1 MSIRRFWNWVKTFF
15 RRRGRKLNTPMPK
28 KPTTWQT
35 FLEESR
41 KFFDAN
47 RGCPMFRLIET
58 VDELYRVAQA
68 KTPFPKTDTEKDN
81 LLHMCFYICHRALLS
96 AATSI
101 GSGLPED
108 GAAITRRAL
117 EAAKV
122 ALAITV
128 DAGNLEEW
136 RALATRTGRWEDRGK
151 GIKPKDGPVNPRYK
165 GLDAEPLHND
175 LMSVIA
181 VLSDFTVHFT
191 PEHVLGYEWERTTNK
206 DGTTNLAFGV
216 DEDAV
221 PKGLLMLADQHRL
234 ILRVFDRCLD
244 GKLYRHS
251 AVQAVAQTALTQ
263 YKDLLVRER
272 FTEEVKTVGDAW

>member
-1 MSIRRFWNWVKTFF
+1 MTDR
-15 RRRGRKLNTPMPK
+15 
-28 KPTTWQT
+28 PTTWQA
-35 FLEESR
+35 FVDESR

-47 RGCPMFRLIET
+47 RGCPMFGLIET
-58 VDELYRVAQA
+58 VDELYRVAHAKAPFA
-68 KTPFPKTDTEKDN
+68 KTGTERDD
-81 LLHMCFYICHRALLS
+81 LFQMCFFICRRALLS
-96 AATSI
+96 SATST

-136 RALATRTGRWEDRGK
+136 RALTKRTGRWEDRGK
-151 GIKPKDGPVNPRYK
+151 GIRPKGGPINPQYK
-165 GLDAEPLHND
+165 GLAAEPLHED
-175 LMSVIA
+175 LMTFTA
-181 VLSDFTVHFT
+181 ALSDFTVHFT
-191 PEHVLGYEWERTTNK
+191 PEHVLGYERERSTNK

-221 PKGLLMLADQHRL
+221 PHGLLMLVDQHRL

-244 GKLYRHS
+244 GKLYS
-251 AVQAVAQTALTQ
+251 VDAVQALAQRAFTQ
-263 YKDLLVRER
+263 YKDLLVREG
-272 FTEEVKTVGDAW
+272 FTEEVKLVGDVW

>member
-1 MSIRRFWNWVKTFF
+1 M
-15 RRRGRKLNTPMPK
+15 
-28 KPTTWQT
+28 
-35 FLEESR
+35 EESR

-47 RGCPMFRLIET
+47 RGCPMFGLIET
-58 VDELYRVAQA
+58 LDELYRVGQA
-68 KTPFPKTDTEKDN
+68 KAPFPKTGTEKDD
-81 LLHMCFYICHRALLS
+81 LFQMCFLVCHRALLS
-96 AATSI
+96 AATCV

-128 DAGNLEEW
+128 DAGNLEQW

-151 GIKPKDGPVNPRYK
+151 GIRPKGGPVNPQYK
-165 GLDAEPLHND
+165 GLAGEPLHED
-175 LMSVIA
+175 LMTVIA

-206 DGTTNLAFGV
+206 DGTTNIAFGA

-221 PKGLLMLADQHRL
+221 ANGSLLLADQHRL

-244 GKLYRHS
+244 GKLYRD
-251 AVQAVAQTALTQ
+251 ATVQAVTQRAFAQ
-263 YKDLLVRER
+263 YKDLLAREG
-272 FTEEVKTVGDAW
+272 FTEEVQTVGDAW

>member
-1 MSIRRFWNWVKTFF
+1 M
-15 RRRGRKLNTPMPK
+15 
-28 KPTTWQT
+28 TWQT
-35 FLEESR
+35 FVEESR

-47 RGCPMFRLIET
+47 RDWPQFGLIET
-58 VDELYRVAQA
+58 LDELYRVAHVKA
-68 KTPFPKTDTEKDN
+68 PFVKTGAERDD
-81 LLHMCFYICHRALLS
+81 LLQMCFLICHRALLS
-96 AATSI
+96 AATST

-128 DAGNLEEW
+128 DAGNLDQW
-136 RALATRTGRWEDRGK
+136 RALGTRTGRWEDRGK
-151 GIKPKDGPVNPRYK
+151 GIRPKGGPVNPQYK
-165 GLDAEPLHND
+165 GLTAEPLHED
-175 LMSVIA
+175 LMTVIA

-206 DGTTNLAFGV
+206 DGSTNLAFGV

-244 GKLYRHS
+244 GKLYRDG
-251 AVQAVAQTALTQ
+251 AVQAVAQRAFAQ
-263 YKDLLVRER
+263 YKDLLVKEG
-272 FTEEVKTVGDAW
+272 FTEEVKTVGDVW